1 MIEMY
6 PLVVLAVTVPVQ
18 LKPVLAANAGLAE
31 SAMANNGD
39 GVEPDRLLTAFASV
53 VTVSSFAPWK
63 LTDPLLAE
71 TLIVFE

>member
-1 MIEMY
+1 MDGALALIEMY

-39 GVEPDRLLTAFASV
+39 GVEPDIKLC
-53 VTVSSFAPWK
+53 TVEINRSITRRNIDS
-63 LTDPLLAE
+63 
-71 TLIVFE
+71 I